1 MTQDQINVHLIISVD
16 ISELPLVTGDTHP
29 LILCH
34 EVDELPPF
42 LPLLVILFGV
52 VGECIELFIGHCVKE
67 EGTIRN

>member
-1 MTQDQINVHLIISVD
+1 MVKMNLNVHLVVSVD
-16 ISELPLVTGDTHP
+16 ISELPLVTGNTHS

-52 VGECIELFIGHCVKE
+52 VGECIQFLIGHCIME
-67 EGTIRN
+67 EGTT